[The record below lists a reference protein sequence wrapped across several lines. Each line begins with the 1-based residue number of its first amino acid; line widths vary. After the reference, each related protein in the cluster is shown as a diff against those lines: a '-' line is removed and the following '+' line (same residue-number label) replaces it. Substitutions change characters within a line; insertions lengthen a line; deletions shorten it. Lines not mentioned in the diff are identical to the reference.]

1 LKLIHDEYNKQ
12 ILVNIGQLKEL
23 QQTIKN
29 IKVRIDGESE
39 KEMLYAKYIKL
50 YVNYPTFTIFRQIF
64 KKILN
69 SKFVNNENYVM
80 NIDHF
85 NDILY
90 STQQQSTA
98 YIENLISK
106 IKGLIQAMSNN
117 KLEEKEISLWEKYVS
132 QLENSMQAWKNNDL
146 GKNIMALW
154 VKQYAKNINEE
165 LQNFINSNIKL
176 LPSK

>member
-1 LKLIHDEYNKQ
+1 
-12 ILVNIGQLKEL
+12 
-23 QQTIKN
+23 
-29 IKVRIDGESE
+29 
-39 KEMLYAKYIKL
+39 
-50 YVNYPTFTIFRQIF
+50 
-64 KKILN
+64 
-69 SKFVNNENYVM
+69 
-80 NIDHF
+80 
-85 NDILY
+85 
-90 STQQQSTA
+90 
-98 YIENLISK
+98 
-106 IKGLIQAMSNN
+106 MSNN